1 MWVLLAITSKKYFR
15 LGLSLCPF
23 IALIM
28 NEERATT
35 GGDLIVGFGN
45 RRRPIEEIGNENVA
59 AMEMLE
65 KQVRFSDEEVAV
77 VCFQYPSSEE
87 VSTRWYSKKDKYAF
101 EQEMVR
107 EVQSIRRGLSTTP
120 LEEVPGWILYACV
133 GLEALITKR
142 VMRFV
147 KEKRHWHSRSIVEMQ
162 AYLREDQ
169 LAEYAENSSF
179 ESRER
184 AQKLAAGYA
193 KMLSPTN
200 GA

>member
-1 MWVLLAITSKKYFR
+1 
-15 LGLSLCPF
+15 
-23 IALIM
+23 M

-35 GGDLIVGFGN
+35 GDDLIVGFGN
-45 RRRPIEEIGNENVA
+45 RRRLLEETGNENEA
-59 AMEMLE
+59 AMEILE
-65 KQVRFSDEEVAV
+65 KHVRFSEEVAV
-77 VCFQYPSSEE
+77 VCFQYPSREE
-87 VSTRWYSKKDKYAF
+87 VSIRWHSKNDKYAY
-101 EQEMVR
+101 EQELVR
-107 EVQSIRRGLSTTP
+107 DVHIIRHALSTTP
-120 LEEVPGWILYACV
+120 MEEVEDEILYECV

-142 VMRFV
+142 VMKLV

-162 AYLREDQ
+162 AYLRGDQ

>member
-1 MWVLLAITSKKYFR
+1 
-15 LGLSLCPF
+15 
-23 IALIM
+23 M
-28 NEERATT
+28 NEEKAAT

-45 RRRPIEEIGNENVA
+45 RRRPLEETGKENVS
-59 AMEMLE
+59 AMEVLE
-65 KQVRFSDEEVAV
+65 KQVRFSDEVAV
-77 VCFQYPSSEE
+77 VRFQYPSREE
-87 VSTRWYSKKDKYAF
+87 VSTRWYSQEDKYAF
-101 EQEMVR
+101 EQEIVR

-120 LEEVPGWILYACV
+120 LEEVPGEILYACV

-142 VMRFV
+142 VMRFI
-147 KEKRHWHSRSIVEMQ
+147 KEKRHWHSRLIVEMQ
-162 AYLREDQ
+162 AYLRGDQ

-179 ESRER
+179 ETRER